1 MTKYVDITDEE
12 LIEKFKE
19 GKTVAEI
26 CEIYTISR
34 SCVQRRFKKYNLS
47 ITKICPKCGKKFQT
61 SNNSKIYCSIKCVSR
76 TSLDRWLKKHPLKR
90 KIHALRTRIKLR
102 KRLIQ
107 KLGGKCSR
115 CGINDWRVLQINH
128 LNGGGRKEYTI
139 KGCKKIY
146 KEILNEER
154 DGEFNLLCANCN
166 ILYEYEM
173 GRRKDESSLKGV

>member
-12 LIEKFKE
+12 LIEKFRQ

-34 SCVQRRFKKYNLS
+34 SCVQRRFKKLNLS
-47 ITKICPKCGKKFQT
+47 VIKICPKCGEKFQT
-61 SNNSKIYCSIKCVSR
+61 SNNSKIYCSIKCVSKVTR
-76 TSLDRWLKKHPLKR
+76 DKWVANHPLRNKLLGL
-90 KIHALRTRIKLR
+90 KTRIKLR

-115 CGINDWRVLQINH
+115 CGIEDWRVLQINH
-128 LNGGGRKEYTI
+128 INGGGHKERI
-139 KGCKKIY
+139 SKGSKKTY
-146 KEILNEER
+146 KEILNGER
-154 DGEFNLLCANCN
+154 DGEFSLLCANCN

-173 GRRKDESSLKGV
+173 GRRKDESSLRGV